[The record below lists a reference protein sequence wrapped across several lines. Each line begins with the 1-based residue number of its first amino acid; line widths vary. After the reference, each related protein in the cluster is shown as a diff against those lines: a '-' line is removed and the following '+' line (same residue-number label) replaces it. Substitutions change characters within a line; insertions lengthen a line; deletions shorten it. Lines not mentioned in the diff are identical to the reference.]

1 MIIGGSR
8 GLTGAPTMAA
18 LAAARAG
25 AGYVT
30 VAAAASAELSFTTR
44 LLEVMFKGLP
54 DADGALT
61 PEAIDAAVAAVAR
74 ADAVVLGPGLGRSP
88 GAQALARELVQ
99 RIDVPLVIDA
109 DGLNAMAGQ
118 VEELRRRRWPT
129 ILTPHAGELARL
141 LEVDAEEIGRA
152 RLHHARAAAERAKAL
167 IVLKGDDTLVAA
179 PSGRVAIS
187 PGGAPALATA
197 GTGDVLSGR
206 DRRDA
211 RQGHVARP
219 RGLRGGLR
227 ARPRRA
233 DRRGAARARRRDR
246 LGRDRGAAARPSPR
260 RIRGRCP

>member
-1 MIIGGSR
+1 MIDIGIPAGAPGDADAGLITPAVLRDVPRRGPDSTKFSSGNVVIIGGSR

-109 DGLNAMAGQ
+109 DGLNAIAGR

-129 ILTPHAGELARL
+129 ILTPHAGEL
-141 LEVDAEEIGRA
+141 G
-152 RLHHARAAAERAKAL
+152 AAA
-167 IVLKGDDTLVAA
+167 G
-179 PSGRVAIS
+179 GR
-187 PGGAPALATA
+187 
-197 GTGDVLSGR
+197 
-206 DRRDA
+206 
-211 RQGHVARP
+211 
-219 RGLRGGLR
+219 RGGDR
-227 ARPRRA
+227 ARPPAPCPRGGRAGEGADRAQGRRHAGRRPVRARGDLAGRRA
-233 DRRGAARARRRDR
+233 GAGHRGHGRRPLRA
-246 LGRDRGAAARPSPR
+246 
-260 RIRGRCP
+260 